1 MKGEG
6 AVKTS
11 TKIMIAVT
19 LALLII
25 TGMAAFLLMRPDNE
39 GKTAYIYQNDELI
52 KTVDLSSVTE
62 SYEFTVISEDGGS
75 NTVRV
80 RSGSIGV
87 VSADCPDGLCVG
99 MGFIGA
105 KGMPVVCL
113 PNGLMIVVEGGE
125 GDVDAKT

>member
-1 MKGEG
+1 MRGER

-11 TKIMIAVT
+11 TKILAAVT

-25 TGMAAFLLMRPDNE
+25 TGAAALLLLRSDNE

-75 NTVRV
+75 NTVEV
-80 RSGSIGV
+80 RNGSIGV

>member
-1 MKGEG
+1 M
-6 AVKTS
+6 KTS
-11 TKIMIAVT
+11 TKILIAVT

>member
-1 MKGEG
+1 MKGER

-11 TKIMIAVT
+11 TKILAAVT

-25 TGMAAFLLMRPDNE
+25 TGAAAFLLMCSDNE

-62 SYEFTVISEDGGS
+62 SYEFTVSSEDGGS
-75 NTVRV
+75 NTVEV
-80 RSGSIGV
+80 RNGSIGV

>member
-11 TKIMIAVT
+11 TKILIAVT